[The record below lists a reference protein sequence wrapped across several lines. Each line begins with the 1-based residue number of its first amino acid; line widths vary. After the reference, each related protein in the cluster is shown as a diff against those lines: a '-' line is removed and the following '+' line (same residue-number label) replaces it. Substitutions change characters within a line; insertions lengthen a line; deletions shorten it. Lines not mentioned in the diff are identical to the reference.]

1 MHMPRKWKLVA
12 AVVVALAVAAGVVA
26 GVFFVSGYGER
37 SVTVAGDR
45 IGCVYSAASSGHQFK
60 RSIPP
65 GQKVGISN
73 SDELVLL
80 PTGDQIYN
88 ITTSGNRTQLAPAR
102 VLAFTKGQT
111 AVWVE
116 GVLKFRFNTAGDR
129 ACKWYSKY
137 GLQTAS
143 YGDLGFAVRSGI
155 EERQTGWYRFLAEAH
170 GDTMRQ
176 VVHDGSSA
184 WTWQQLAYGSDPT
197 VDAKPTSEPVSVGY
211 GKHIGAMFT
220 KYLALNLG
228 DRYFCGVQPGL
239 TGVGHEEGCPPMY
252 FQILSVDPARRV
264 ARGGA
269 RQAQAARR
277 GADAAAAGGEAESDE
292 PLGRDRIGEGTAEGA
307 RAADRQHEA
316 RCAKR
321 RADPEV
327 PDPRP
332 RRARLRRQ
340 EAADH
345 RCGRPCDHEVADAA
359 APLRR
364 GRRLAA
370 R

>member
-1 MHMPRKWKLVA
+1 MHMPRKWKLAA
-12 AVVVALAVAAGVVA
+12 AVVVALAVAAGAVA

-45 IGCVYSAASSGHQFK
+45 VGCVYSAASSGHQFK

-155 EERQTGWYRFLAEAH
+155 EERQTGWYRFLAKAH

-184 WTWQQLAYGSDPT
+184 WTWQELAYGSDPT
-197 VDAKPTSEPVSVGY
+197 INAKPTSEPVSVGY

-239 TGVGHEEGCPPMY
+239 TGVGPEEGCPPMY
-252 FQILSVDPARRV
+252 FQILSVDPRDESLAEEHDKLKRLDAELTRQ
-264 ARGGA
+264 
-269 RQAQAARR
+269 RQAAKLKAMNRSVAIASAKAQRKVLEQQIVNTRLDAQNDVRIQKCLILARVELDCDGKKQPIIVA
-277 GADAAAAGGEAESDE
+277 GAPAS
-292 PLGRDRIGEGTAEGA
+292 T
-307 RAADRQHEA
+307 
-316 RCAKR
+316 K
-321 RADPEV
+321 
-327 PDPRP
+327 
-332 RRARLRRQ
+332 
-340 EAADH
+340 
-345 RCGRPCDHEVADAA
+345 
-359 APLRR
+359 
-364 GRRLAA
+364 
-370 R
+370 